1 MTDARRHQN
10 AFSILVFSLLMHV
23 VTNALYLRGFCQH
36 RQKNFAA
43 AITDLQEYLKRK
55 PADENAKLDAKY
67 SLALCHAGLKQH
79 NQTIQIANDLL
90 TAKPDYSAADK
101 VR

>member
-1 MTDARRHQN
+1 MFVAYDRFT
-10 AFSILVFSLLMHV
+10 LVVF
-23 VTNALYLRGFCQH
+23 YGR
-36 RQKNFAA
+36 
-43 AITDLQEYLKRK
+43 
-55 PADENAKLDAKY
+55 
-67 SLALCHAGLKQH
+67 